1 VYTKPFVLTS
11 LAYLL
16 FFSNVNAYNLLPL
29 YIQALG
35 GREGEIGTIMAMF
48 SVAAILGQATL
59 GGLLDR
65 WPRKPVLLAATGI
78 LTAVSAAFVSTT
90 HLGGHFYGFRF
101 LQGAALAVFTT
112 SNLTLI
118 GELAPPGRR
127 AEAVGIYGA
136 AGLMAVALGP
146 ALGEVVLRAWGFHLF
161 FLATVLVAGG
171 ALVLTWATPMPPAG
185 PTLSAPRLGWTF
197 WRAYLPVL
205 LPVFQYGLANAILFV
220 FLPPFA
226 RQVGLAR
233 VGPFYLAYTGAAIAV
248 RFCAGG
254 LADRFG
260 RQRVILPS
268 LVGMTVGLLICS
280 VLHATWLLV
289 LIGVVNG
296 TAQGFVFPAT
306 SALAFDQAPL
316 GRRNQALAIYN
327 IANLLGAALGASGF
341 GWLAENLGYRPGF
354 VLAACVLAPG
364 VLYSVR
370 PSTRA

>member
-1 VYTKPFVLTS
+1 MYTKPFVLTS

-78 LTAVSAAFVSTT
+78 LTAVSAAFVGTSR
-90 HLGGHFYGFRF
+90 LGGHFYGFRF

-171 ALVLTWATPMPPAG
+171 ALALTWATPMPPVG
-185 PTLSAPRLGWTF
+185 PALPAPPLGRTF

-289 LIGVVNG
+289 LIGVLNG

-354 VLAACVLAPG
+354 VLASLVLAPG
-364 VLYSVR
+364 VLLFWR
-370 PSTRA
+370 QR

>member
-1 VYTKPFVLTS
+1 MYTKPFVLTS
-11 LAYLL
+11 LAYLC
-16 FFSNVNAYNLLPL
+16 FFSNINAYNLLPL
-29 YIQALG
+29 YIQKLG
-35 GREGEIGTIMAMF
+35 GREGEIGIIMAMY
-48 SVAAILGQATL
+48 SVAAILCQATL

-65 WPRKPVLLAATGI
+65 WPRKPVLLATTGI
-78 LTAVSAAFVSTT
+78 LTAVSAAFVGTT
-90 HLGGHFYGFRF
+90 RLGWHFYGFRF

-136 AGLMAVALGP
+136 AGLMAVAFGP
-146 ALGEVVLRAWGFHLF
+146 ALGEVVLRAWGFQFF

-171 ALVLTWATPMPPAG
+171 ALALTWATPLPPAG
-185 PTLSAPRLGWTF
+185 PGLDAPALGRTF
-197 WRAYLPVL
+197 WQSYLPVL

-226 RQVGLAR
+226 RGIGLAR

-254 LADRFG
+254 LADRLG

-268 LVGMTVGLLICS
+268 LVGMAAGLLLCS

-306 SALAFDQAPL
+306 SALAFDRAPL

-327 IANLLGAALGASGF
+327 IANLVGAALGASGF
-341 GWLAENLGYRPGF
+341 GWLAEGFGYRPGF
-354 VLAACVLAPG
+354 VLASLVLAPG
-364 VLYSVR
+364 VLLFWR
-370 PSTRA
+370 QR